1 MKGRDKMKKIF
12 FYTVMAVLIA
22 IMTACGGN
30 EGNKNTAT
38 ENDAAKNGSETAGEK
53 TEANGQE
60 ITTLPQF
67 EPVSDEEPVVT
78 MKTTMGDIVIKLFP
92 KQAPKAVENFIT
104 HSKDGYYDGLTFH
117 RVISDFMIQGGDP
130 NGNGSGGESIWG
142 GPFEDEFA
150 PELANFRGALSM
162 ANSGPD
168 TNGSQFFI
176 VQAGADTIDEE
187 MLEQMK
193 QAGFPEIIVN
203 KYKEVGGTP
212 WLDHVHTVFGQV
224 IEGMDVVDKIA
235 SVEVNS
241 TSSAPLES
249 VIINEIVVNDK

>member
-1 MKGRDKMKKIF
+1 MKKILLF
-12 FYTVMAVLIA
+12 TMLAVILALIS
-22 IMTACGGN
+22 ACGGGN
-30 EGNKNTAT
+30 EGEKNTSSENNAAT
-38 ENDAAKNGSETAGEK
+38 NQKETAKENTK
-53 TEANGQE
+53 ENPDE
-60 ITTLPQF
+60 ITSLPQF
-67 EPVSDEEPVVT
+67 SPVGEDDPVVT
-78 MKTTMGDIVIKLFP
+78 MQTKMGDIVIRLFP
-92 KQAPKAVENFIT
+92 EQAPKAVENFIT

-142 GPFEDEFA
+142 GPFEDEFS

-176 VQAGADTIDEE
+176 VQAKTVDEE
-187 MLEQMK
+187 LIEQMK
-193 QAGFPEIIVN
+193 QAGFPEIIIN

-212 WLDHVHTVFGQV
+212 WLDNKHTVFGQV

-235 SVEVNS
+235 SVEVNP
-241 TSSAPLES
+241 TSSAPLQP
-249 VIINEIVVNDK
+249 VIINKIVVNKE

>member
-1 MKGRDKMKKIF
+1 MKKILF
-12 FYTVMAVLIA
+12 FAMLAVILTLIS
-22 IMTACGGN
+22 ACGG
-30 EGNKNTAT
+30 GNGEEKNAT
-38 ENDAAKNGSETAGEK
+38 SENNAATKQKEPAEENTK
-53 TEANGQE
+53 ANPNE
-60 ITTLPQF
+60 ITSLPQF
-67 EPVSDEEPVVT
+67 SPAGENDPVVT
-78 MKTTMGDIVIKLFP
+78 MQTTMGDIVIRLFP
-92 KQAPKAVENFIT
+92 EQAPKAVENFIT

-142 GPFEDEFA
+142 GPFEDEFS

-176 VQAGADTIDEE
+176 VQAKTVDEE
-187 MLEQMK
+187 LIDQMN
-193 QAGFPEIIVN
+193 QAGFPEIIIN

-212 WLDHVHTVFGQV
+212 WLDNKHTVFGQV

-235 SVEVNS
+235 NVEVNP
-241 TSSAPLES
+241 TSSAPLQP
-249 VIINEIVVNDK
+249 VIINKIVVK